1 MRITV
6 PTSANATAIEHPN
19 NCMRHLILFYPI
31 GVVWANSPHTT
42 KQNKRL
48 TERESKEHRMFVRP
62 FVVGGFRRRAA
73 AENMWA
79 VAESCFASVI
89 PKRLTH
95 TNTESLSLARTLS
108 RHFALYFSLLVL
120 VFMPSPQQEKT
131 CSRRIECLARRIDA
145 MLSVASCVV
154 SLVATVTTSSS
165 AYGILCTSSSS
176 WSPSHSSSSL
186 TLLIVVTVHTRRR
199 RHCCRSR
206 RRRRFFCGPYSHK
219 KKSSYSSA
227 VIGSKAAN

>member
-48 TERESKEHRMFVRP
+48 RERESKEHRMFVRP

-120 VFMPSPQQEKT
+120 VFMPSPHQEKT
-131 CSRRIECLARRIDA
+131 CSRRIECLARRIECHAFCGVLRRQFDCDRYNVKFSVRNSLYVIVVVIAVSFVFVFDA
-145 MLSVASCVV
+145 FNCCYCAHP
-154 SLVATVTTSSS
+154 TSSS
-165 AYGILCTSSSS
+165 LLSSAPSSSFLL
-176 WSPSHSSSSL
+176 WSLQPQKNLH
-186 TLLIVVTVHTRRR
+186 IRR
-199 RHCCRSR
+199 
-206 RRRRFFCGPYSHK
+206 PL
-219 KKSSYSSA
+219 
-227 VIGSKAAN
+227 